1 MEPSFIP
8 LGFHCNVTY
17 LSQDTHMKRE
27 TSLFEWF
34 QSEKLQYITDIVNTI
49 KNKID
54 TNIFKKFLD
63 HICLF
68 HKHVYTYHYTLKEY
82 EPIFIRRATRF
93 LDMCKNSNKLVF
105 IRINPVN
112 IYTTE
117 EEIHNFCEEIHT
129 INPSLRITF
138 LMIHTVDTLT
148 NYKYL
153 DESKIPNSTLIQR
166 EFMSS
171 DCPDQYLRDNIKL
184 QELFLQYL
192 QDCGID
198 TNTKYNASF
207 TDKS

>member
-1 MEPSFIP
+1 MEQSFIP

-34 QSEKLQYITDIVNTI
+34 RSEKLQYITDIVNNI
-49 KNKID
+49 KHNID
-54 TNIFKKFLD
+54 TTIIKQYQKYIYLLHNP
-63 HICLF
+63 
-68 HKHVYTYHYTLKEY
+68 VYTYHYTLKEY

-93 LDMCKNSNKLVF
+93 LDMCKNSSKLVF

-117 EEIHNFCEEIHT
+117 EEIHNFCKEIHT
-129 INPSLRITF
+129 INPSLHITF

-171 DCPDQYLRDNIKL
+171 DCPDQYLRNNIKL

-198 TNTKYNASF
+198 TNAKYNAAF

>member
-1 MEPSFIP
+1 
-8 LGFHCNVTY
+8 
-17 LSQDTHMKRE
+17 MKRE

-34 QSEKLQYITDIVNTI
+34 RSEKLQYITDIVNNI
-49 KNKID
+49 KHNID
-54 TNIFKKFLD
+54 TTIIKQYQKYIYLLHNP
-63 HICLF
+63 
-68 HKHVYTYHYTLKEY
+68 VYTYHYTLKEY

-93 LDMCKNSNKLVF
+93 LDMCKNSSKLVF

-117 EEIHNFCEEIHT
+117 EEIHNFCKEIHT
-129 INPSLRITF
+129 INPSLHITF

-171 DCPDQYLRDNIKL
+171 DCPDQYLRNNIKL

-198 TNTKYNASF
+198 TNAKYNAAF